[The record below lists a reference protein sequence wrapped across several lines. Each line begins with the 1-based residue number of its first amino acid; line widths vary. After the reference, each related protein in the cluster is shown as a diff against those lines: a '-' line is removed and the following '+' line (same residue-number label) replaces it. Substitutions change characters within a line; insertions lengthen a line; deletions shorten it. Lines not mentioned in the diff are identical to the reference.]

1 MASRLDYEAVF
12 AASAVEFFVHLGK
25 RRQRKLL
32 DCAHEL
38 VADPFLVPDFRTTDA
53 DGREIFHLI
62 AEEFIFDFW
71 IDHAVKQVVSTEIAG
86 VE

>member
-1 MASRLDYEAVF
+1 MANRLRYEAVF
-12 AASAVEFFVHLGK
+12 AASAVEFFVRLGK

-32 DCAHEL
+32 DRAQEL
-38 VADPFLVPDFRTTDA
+38 AADPFLVPDFRTTDA
-53 DGREIFHLI
+53 AGREISHLI

-71 IDHAVKQVVSTEIAG
+71 IDHAVKQVVITEIAD